1 MGRLTSRTPRF
12 SSARR
17 TLAPLLKSR
26 PQSFNPDQLAARRQR
41 EMEQVQSLAHGNT
54 NPIASVSVSINTT
67 EEKWICPACTFS
79 NPVSA
84 KQCVVCNTKRGAVI
98 EKKANEDIFG
108 DDEEEVSIKTRKTR
122 REAKKRETV
131 KRDRTPRVSSSAEGG
146 KKSPSL
152 EEGAK
157 SDGLAEIPSDLE
169 LIPL

>member
-1 MGRLTSRTPRF
+1 MGCLTSRTQL
-12 SSARR
+12 SSSGRR

-41 EMEQVQSLAHGNT
+41 EMEQVQSLAHGST

-67 EEKWICPACTFS
+67 EEKWVCPACTFS

-98 EKKANEDIFG
+98 EKKESEDIFG

-122 REAKKRETV
+122 REAKKREAV
-131 KRDRTPRVSSSAEGG
+131 KRDRTPRVASSADSG
-146 KKSPSL
+146 KKDAES
-152 EEGAK
+152 E
-157 SDGLAEIPSDLE
+157 GLAEIPSDLE
-169 LIPL
+169 LVPL